1 MTAREAD
8 TNSRQVDG
16 IDRVLSAGYRRMTI
30 GIVAVIFLIAFEAMA
45 VATAMP
51 VAARELN
58 GLPLYAWAF
67 SAFLTTSVFTMVL
80 SGEWS
85 DRAGPAAPL
94 IVGVGA
100 FTLGLLVSGTA
111 VSMPVLILGR
121 AVQGLGLGLVIV
133 AIYVVVARLY
143 PEQMRPRVFSAMSSA
158 WVLPSLIGPAIAGF
172 LADSLSWRL
181 VFLLVPPLVL
191 PALWLV
197 VPGLRRLPAGGEGAG
212 MPRRG
217 RKRLA
222 LAAAVGA
229 ALLQY
234 AGTHLVWASLL
245 AATAGIALLA
255 PSVPRLL
262 PAGALRLRRGLPTI
276 VIMRGVM
283 AAAFFG
289 AETFIPLML
298 IEQRGLSTTLAGL
311 TLTGGALGW
320 AFGSW
325 YQGRPRN
332 RWSRPR
338 LVQVGTAFITAG
350 IAAVTLVLLPGVPV
364 VLAAAAWTFG
374 GVGMGLGMASLSVL
388 LLEQSP
394 VADQGA
400 NSAALQLC
408 DALGSIL
415 AIGAAGAIFAAG
427 SRGGAASGGT
437 FAIIWVVM
445 VAIGVVGVLAAPRV
459 RSARSGRL
467 PASPAPTA
475 AD

>member
-1 MTAREAD
+1 MTARAAD
-8 TNSRQVDG
+8 TGSERRSETG
-16 IDRVLSAGYRRMTI
+16 SLLSGAYRRMTI
-30 GIVAVIFLIAFEAMA
+30 GIVAVIFLLAFEAMA

-51 VAARELN
+51 VAARDLG
-58 GLPLYAWAF
+58 GLQLYAWAF
-67 SAFLTTSVFTMVL
+67 SAFLTTSLFTMVV

-94 IVGVGA
+94 STGVAA
-100 FTLGLLVSGTA
+100 FTVGLLISGVA

-133 AIYVVVARLY
+133 AIYVVVARVY
-143 PEQMRPRVFSAMSSA
+143 PEALRPRVFSAMSSA
-158 WVLPSLIGPAIAGF
+158 WVLPALIGPAIAGF
-172 LADSLSWRL
+172 LADAVSWRL

-197 VPGLRRLPAGGEGAG
+197 VPGLRRLASSTARDDQPI
-212 MPRRG
+212 RRG

-234 AGTHLVWASLL
+234 AGTHVALVSLV
-245 AATAGIALLA
+245 AAVAGVVLLTT
-255 PSVPRLL
+255 SVPRLL
-262 PAGALRLRRGLPTI
+262 PAGAVRLRRGLPTI
-276 VIMRGVM
+276 VVMRGVL

-298 IEQRGLSTTLAGL
+298 IEQRALSTTLAGL

-325 YQGRPRN
+325 YQGRPSTRLP
-332 RWSRPR
+332 RPR
-338 LVQVGTAFITAG
+338 LVQLGTAVVTLG
-350 IAAVTLVLLPGVPV
+350 IAGVTLALLPAIPV
-364 VLAAAAWTFG
+364 IVAAAAWAVG

-394 VADQGA
+394 VAEQGA

-427 SRGGAASGGT
+427 SRGGEAPAAT
-437 FAIIWVVM
+437 FAVIWGVM
-445 VAIGVVGVLAAPRV
+445 VAIGVLGTIAAPRV
-459 RSARSGRL
+459 LSARAVQ
-467 PASPAPTA
+467 PAN
-475 AD
+475 

>member
-1 MTAREAD
+1 M
-8 TNSRQVDG
+8 S
-16 IDRVLSAGYRRMTI
+16 SASSEVVSSSSSPVSPTVGVFSPGYRRMTI
-30 GIVAVIFLIAFEAMA
+30 GIVAVVFLIAFEAMA

-51 VAARELN
+51 VAARDLD
-58 GLPLYAWAF
+58 GLPLFAWAF
-67 SAFLTTSVFTMVL
+67 SAFLTTSLFTMVL

-85 DRAGPAAPL
+85 DRRGPTAPL
-94 IVGVGA
+94 TTGVAA
-100 FTLGLLVSGTA
+100 FTVGLLISGGA

-133 AIYVVVARLY
+133 AIYVVVGRFY
-143 PEQMRPRVFSAMSSA
+143 PEQMRPRAFSAMSSA
-158 WVLPSLIGPAIAGF
+158 WVLPSIVGPAVAGF

-191 PALWLV
+191 PALWLI
-197 VPGLRRLPAGGEGAG
+197 VPGLRQLPASSAAAE
-212 MPRRG
+212 PTRRG
-217 RKRLA
+217 RKLFA
-222 LAAAVGA
+222 LAAAIGA

-234 AGTHLVWASLL
+234 AGTHLAWISLL
-245 AATAGIALLA
+245 IAAAGVALLA

-262 PAGALRLRRGLPTI
+262 PAGAARLRRGLPTI

-332 RWSRPR
+332 RWPRPR
-338 LVQVGTAFITAG
+338 LVQIGNAFITLS
-350 IAAVTLVLLPGVPV
+350 IASVALVLLPGVPV
-364 VLAAAAWTFG
+364 VVAALAWTFG

-415 AIGAAGAIFAAG
+415 SIGAAGAIFAAG
-427 SRGGAASGGT
+427 ARGGDAPPAT
-437 FAIIWVVM
+437 FAIIWAVM
-445 VAIGVVGVLAAPRV
+445 VVIGILGVLVAPRV
-459 RSARSGRL
+459 RAPRSQPTL
-467 PASPAPTA
+467 SPAPS
-475 AD
+475 

>member
-1 MTAREAD
+1 MTARTAD
-8 TNSRQVDG
+8 TGSERPAEAG
-16 IDRVLSAGYRRMTI
+16 SLLSGAYRRMTI

-51 VAARELN
+51 VAARDLDA
-58 GLPLYAWAF
+58 LPLYAWAF
-67 SAFLTTSVFTMVL
+67 SAFLTTSLFTMVL

-85 DRAGPAAPL
+85 DRAGPTAPL
-94 IVGVGA
+94 STGVAA
-100 FTLGLLVSGTA
+100 FTVGLVISGAA
-111 VSMPVLILGR
+111 VSMPILIVGR

-133 AIYVVVARLY
+133 AIYVLVGRVY
-143 PEQMRPRVFSAMSSA
+143 PEALRPRVFSAMSSA
-158 WVLPSLIGPAIAGF
+158 WVLPSLIGPPIAGF

-197 VPGLRRLPAGGEGAG
+197 VPGLRRLPAVAAGGDQLS
-212 MPRRG
+212 RRG

-222 LAAAVGA
+222 LAVAVGA

-234 AGTHLVWASLL
+234 AGTHLSWVSLVAV
-245 AATAGIALLA
+245 AAGVALLV

-262 PAGALRLRRGLPTI
+262 PAGAARLRRGLPTT
-276 VIMRGVM
+276 VVMRGVL
-283 AAAFFG
+283 AATFFG

-298 IEQRGLSTTLAGL
+298 IEQRSLSTTMAGL

-325 YQGRPRN
+325 YQGRPSTRLP
-332 RWSRPR
+332 RPR
-338 LVQVGTAFITAG
+338 LVQLGTAIVTVAIAG
-350 IAAVTLVLLPGVPV
+350 VALVLIPGVPV
-364 VLAAAAWTFG
+364 IVAALAWALG
-374 GVGMGLGMASLSVL
+374 GIGMGMGMASLSVL

-394 VADQGA
+394 VAEQGA

-415 AIGAAGAIFAAG
+415 AIGTAGAIFAAG
-427 SRGGAASGGT
+427 SRGGDAPAAT
-437 FAIIWVVM
+437 FAIIWAVM
-445 VAIGVVGVLAAPRV
+445 VLIGILGGLAAPRV
-459 RSARSGRL
+459 RASSAQPVGTSGRQ
-467 PASPAPTA
+467 SR
-475 AD
+475 

>member
-1 MTAREAD
+1 
-8 TNSRQVDG
+8 
-16 IDRVLSAGYRRMTI
+16 MTI
-30 GIVAVIFLIAFEAMA
+30 GIVAVIFLLAFEAMA

-51 VAARELN
+51 VAARDLD

-67 SAFLTTSVFTMVL
+67 SAFLTTSLFTMVL

-94 IVGVGA
+94 GTGVAA
-100 FTLGLLVSGTA
+100 FTVGLLISGTA

-133 AIYVVVARLY
+133 AIYVVVARVY
-143 PEQMRPRVFSAMSSA
+143 PQVMRPRVFSAMSSA

-197 VPGLRRLPAGGEGAG
+197 MPGLRGLPAATAG
-212 MPRRG
+212 KNGSARRG

-229 ALLQY
+229 TLLQY
-234 AGTHLVWASLL
+234 AGTQLVWVSLV
-245 AATAGIALLA
+245 AAAAGVALLV

-262 PAGALRLRRGLPTI
+262 PAGAVRLRRGLPTI
-276 VIMRGVM
+276 VVMRGVL

-298 IEQRGLSTTLAGL
+298 IEQRSLSTTMAGL

-325 YQGRPRN
+325 YQGRSSTRLP
-332 RWSRPR
+332 RPR
-338 LVQVGTAFITAG
+338 LIQLGTAIVTVG
-350 IAAVTLVLLPGVPV
+350 IAVVSLVLLPVVPV
-364 VLAAAAWTFG
+364 FVAALAWALG

-394 VADQGA
+394 VAEQGA

-408 DALGSIL
+408 DALGSLL

-427 SRGGAASGGT
+427 SRGGDASAVT
-437 FAIIWVVM
+437 YATIWGVM
-445 VAIGVVGVLAAPRV
+445 VVIGVLATIAAPRV
-459 RSARSGRL
+459 RAPDRSL
-467 PASPAPTA
+467 PIGPSNVHL
-475 AD
+475 

>member
-1 MTAREAD
+1 MTARAAD
-8 TNSRQVDG
+8 TSSTHVDETSRL
-16 IDRVLSAGYRRMTI
+16 LSAGYRRMTI
-30 GIVAVIFLIAFEAMA
+30 GIIAVVFLIAFEAMA

-51 VAARELN
+51 VAARDLN

-67 SAFLTTSVFTMVL
+67 SAFLTSSLFTMVL

-85 DRAGPAAPL
+85 DRVGPAAPL
-94 IVGVGA
+94 TVGVAA
-100 FTLGLLVSGTA
+100 FTLGLLVSGGA
-111 VSMPVLILGR
+111 VSMPVLIIGR
-121 AVQGLGLGLVIV
+121 AVQGLGIGLVIV
-133 AIYVVVARLY
+133 AIYVVVARFY

-158 WVLPSLIGPAIAGF
+158 WVVPSLVGPAIAGF

-197 VPGLRRLPAGGEGAG
+197 VPGLRRLPAGGEAASA
-212 MPRRG
+212 PRPG
-217 RKRLA
+217 RKRFA

-234 AGTHLVWASLL
+234 AGTHLVWVSLL
-245 AATAGIALLA
+245 VAAAGVALLA

-262 PAGALRLRRGLPTI
+262 PAGALRFRRGLPTT
-276 VIMRGVM
+276 VIMRGIL

-325 YQGRPRN
+325 YQGRPATRLP
-332 RWSRPR
+332 RPR
-338 LVQVGTAFITAG
+338 LVQLGMAIVTAS
-350 IAAVTLVLLPGVPV
+350 IAAVTVVLLPAVPV
-364 VLAAAAWTFG
+364 IVAALAWSVAG
-374 GVGMGLGMASLSVL
+374 IGMGMGMASVSVL
-388 LLEQSP
+388 LLDQSP
-394 VADQGA
+394 VAEQGA
-400 NSAALQLC
+400 NSASLQLC

-427 SRGGAASGGT
+427 SRGGSASAGT

-445 VAIGVVGVLAAPRV
+445 VAIGVLGVIAAPRV
-459 RSARSGRL
+459 RS
-467 PASPAPTA
+467 SPPS
-475 AD
+475 

>member
-1 MTAREAD
+1 M
-8 TNSRQVDG
+8 S
-16 IDRVLSAGYRRMTI
+16 SASSKVVSSSSSQPSPTVGVFSSGYRRMTI
-30 GIVAVIFLIAFEAMA
+30 GIVAVVFLIAFEAMA

-51 VAARELN
+51 VAARDLD
-58 GLPLYAWAF
+58 GLPLFAWAF
-67 SAFLTTSVFTMVL
+67 SAFLTTSLFTMVL

-85 DRAGPAAPL
+85 DRRGPTAPL
-94 IVGVGA
+94 TTGVAA
-100 FTLGLLVSGTA
+100 FTVGLLISGGA

-133 AIYVVVARLY
+133 AIYVVVGRFY
-143 PEQMRPRVFSAMSSA
+143 PEQMRPRAFSAMSSA
-158 WVLPSLIGPAIAGF
+158 WVLPSIVGPAVAGF

-191 PALWLV
+191 PALWLI
-197 VPGLRRLPAGGEGAG
+197 VPGLRRLPASSAAAE
-212 MPRRG
+212 PTRRG
-217 RKRLA
+217 RKLFA
-222 LAAAVGA
+222 LAAAIGA

-234 AGTHLVWASLL
+234 AGTHLAWISLL
-245 AATAGIALLA
+245 IAAAGIALLA

-262 PAGALRLRRGLPTI
+262 PAGAARLRRGLPTI

-332 RWSRPR
+332 RWPRPR
-338 LVQVGTAFITAG
+338 LVQIGNAFITLS
-350 IAAVTLVLLPGVPV
+350 IASVALVLLPGVPV
-364 VLAAAAWTFG
+364 VVAALAWTFG

-415 AIGAAGAIFAAG
+415 SIGAAGAIFAAG
-427 SRGGAASGGT
+427 ARGGDAPPAT
-437 FAIIWVVM
+437 FAIIWAVM
-445 VAIGVVGVLAAPRV
+445 VVIGILGVLVAPRV
-459 RSARSGRL
+459 RAPRSQPTL
-467 PASPAPTA
+467 SVAPS
-475 AD
+475 